1 MRIKSQFLIKLYFF
15 LVNGLV
21 VQELFCILVLLII
34 DKPKNKNK
42 MKNSINKENQ
52 NKINKLLTQAQNMI
66 ELVKKGGGQQS
77 SVDYINNRISIIK
90 SLKSD
95 KEFENYMVEVT
106 K

>member
-1 MRIKSQFLIKLYFF
+1 
-15 LVNGLV
+15 
-21 VQELFCILVLLII
+21 
-34 DKPKNKNK
+34 

-52 NKINKLLTQAQNMI
+52 NKINELVTKAQNMI

-77 SVDYINNRISIIK
+77 SVDYINNRISILK